1 MAPEIRSYSCEMRTQ
16 QSDFSLVGYA
26 ARFNSPSSP
35 IPGNRGMF
43 VETILPGAF
52 TRVLADPKTDVRC
65 LFNHDANKVLGRTMS
80 GTLTLS
86 QDDKGL
92 RFHCQ
97 LDKNNSDH
105 TNLYSSVARGDI
117 SDCSFGFSTDDD
129 SWDTDKNG
137 DTRRTIRSFSG
148 LFDVSVVCNPAY
160 PNTTVSARS
169 AAVQSFS
176 AQLFRG
182 KKSVHQVRVDVAA
195 RNGISVADLED
206 AELRL
211 KAHQQAAVMAT
222 QNKTED
228 AALRAKAESL
238 RQGGGFEVAS
248 DGGQAADPTQS
259 LRCKANSVSS
269 SPAEHRKAAMAH
281 RAYRDRAKD
290 SDTYAQHDTAAQDH
304 DDAADGDSAAAIR
317 CVENCRRTK

>member
-1 MAPEIRSYSCEMRTQ
+1 MAPEIRSYSCVEMRA

-26 ARFNSPSSP
+26 ARFNSTSSP
-35 IPGNRGMF
+35 MQGNRGTF

-52 TRVLADPKTDVRC
+52 TKVLADPKTDVRC
-65 LFNHDANKVLGRTMS
+65 LFNHDPNKVLGRTKS
-80 GTLTLS
+80 GTLTLE

-92 RFHCQ
+92 KFRCQ

-105 TNLYSSVARGDI
+105 TNLYSSVNRGDI
-117 SDCSFGFSTDDD
+117 SACSFGFSTDDD

-148 LFDVSVVCNPAY
+148 LFDCSVVCNPAY
-160 PNTTVSARS
+160 PSTSVSARS
-169 AAVQSFS
+169 AAFQSFS

-182 KKSVHQVRVDVAA
+182 KKSVKQVRAETAA
-195 RNGISVADLED
+195 RNGISVAALED

-211 KAHQQAAVMAT
+211 KALKQAEVMDA

-248 DGGQAADPTQS
+248 DGGQASDPTQS

-317 CVENCRRTK
+317 CVANCRRSK